1 MIIYLNM
8 LETEA
13 DREIFQKLY
22 EENKPMLWH
31 IARKIVRNEADA
43 EDAVHNCFLRL
54 AENFSR
60 YRNQSYSNLIRLCKA
75 ISRNAA
81 TDIAREY
88 RKEGDFQEETGCWED
103 DVVDISPDVLD
114 KLIEQYEKNLLDRA
128 VKKLAGAEKDLI
140 FLQYGLGMKPKE
152 IGKMLN
158 MTSAMVRKR
167 MCRCRN
173 KLVTILEGE
182 EYESLR

>member
-1 MIIYLNM
+1 M
-8 LETEA
+8 
-13 DREIFQKLY
+13 
-22 EENKPMLWH
+22 
-31 IARKIVRNEADA
+31 
-43 EDAVHNCFLRL
+43 
-54 AENFSR
+54 
-60 YRNQSYSNLIRLCKA
+60 
-75 ISRNAA
+75 
-81 TDIAREY
+81 
-88 RKEGDFQEETGCWED
+88 
-103 DVVDISPDVLD
+103 VDISPDVLD